1 MATSDAATIQA
12 VLAGDV
18 DRYAELVDQY
28 QGPALRLAFSLL
40 GNDEDAK
47 DASQNAFVS
56 AFRGLSRFRGD
67 AKFSTWL
74 YRIILNECK
83 DVHKWR
89 ARQPLAM
96 VRVGESNPDDE
107 TASLFVD
114 VDDPHAGPSEQL
126 ANCELSGKLSA
137 AIRAL
142 PMKQRTAF
150 LLHHVHG
157 LSLEETASV
166 MRCRLGTAK
175 SHIFRATEHL
185 QVLLRPWVT
194 EERR

>member
-1 MATSDAATIQA
+1 MAGSDAEIIQA

-18 DRYAELVDQY
+18 DRYAELVDKY

-56 AFRGLSRFRGD
+56 AFRALRRFRGD

-74 YRIILNECK
+74 YRIVLNECK
-83 DVHKWR
+83 DVYKWR

-96 VRVGESNPDDE
+96 VRVGESDPDDE
-107 TASLFVD
+107 TAGLFVD
-114 VDDPHAGPSEQL
+114 VDDPHAGPGDQL
-126 ANCELSGKLSA
+126 ANRELAQHLGA

-142 PMKQRTAF
+142 PMKQQTAF

-157 LSLEETASV
+157 LPLEETASV
-166 MRCRLGTAK
+166 MRCRPGTVK
-175 SHIFRATEHL
+175 SHIFRATAHL
-185 QVLLRPWVT
+185 QVALRPWLAQ
-194 EERR
+194 ERG